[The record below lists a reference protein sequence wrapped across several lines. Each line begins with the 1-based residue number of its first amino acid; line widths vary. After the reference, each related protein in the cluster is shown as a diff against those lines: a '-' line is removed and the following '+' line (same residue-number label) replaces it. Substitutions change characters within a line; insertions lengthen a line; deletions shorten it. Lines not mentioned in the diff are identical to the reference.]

1 MAQIGSGEVAAASS
15 QCLSV
20 SGSYQQQQPQGDQPG
35 GQTSSGGGQQQGQAS
50 PAGSSSQYESQ
61 HSPFGDLQGAVQG
74 VQEFHAEF
82 ITHPIS
88 YNPVSGGRGSPPRMT
103 GSPEQSPSP
112 SSVSPN
118 NTLPSFI
125 DTYTPSVV
133 TIEPRPFGAEA
144 EYENR
149 LRHKNHP
156 HHPQQQHPQP
166 HQMTVKFH
174 LKTEAPDTFAAP
186 GPGPGRGPPG
196 GHHGHPSHPPAPV
209 FASMSVNN
217 PQSYDTYQPPA
228 TSSHTSEAPNDIWHL
243 KKEPPH
249 SYSSA
254 TPGSSPSPSPA
265 TSLQPEFVDFF
276 HPPSSQGQLT
286 TLTNYIPFS
295 SEYHHGH
302 GHGPVSDNNC
312 PKFEADIESLNR
324 VRRTILAT
332 PQPM

>member
-1 MAQIGSGEVAAASS
+1 MAQIGSGEVAGASS

-20 SGSYQQQQPQGDQPG
+20 SGSYQPQADQPG
-35 GQTSSGGGQQQGQAS
+35 QTSTAGGQQQGQPS

-88 YNPVSGGRGSPPRMT
+88 YNPVSGSRGSPPRMT

-149 LRHKNHP
+149 LRHKTHP
-156 HHPQQQHPQP
+156 HHPQQQQHPQP

-186 GPGPGRGPPG
+186 GPGPGRAGG
-196 GHHGHPSHPPAPV
+196 GHHGHPPPHPPAPV
-209 FASMSVNN
+209 FSSMSVNN

-228 TSSHTSEAPNDIWHL
+228 ASSHTSEPNDLWHL

-265 TSLQPEFVDFF
+265 TSLQPDFVDFF
-276 HPPSSQGQLT
+276 HPPSSGSQLT

-295 SEYHHGH
+295 SEYHGHGH
-302 GHGPVSDNNC
+302 GHVSDNNC